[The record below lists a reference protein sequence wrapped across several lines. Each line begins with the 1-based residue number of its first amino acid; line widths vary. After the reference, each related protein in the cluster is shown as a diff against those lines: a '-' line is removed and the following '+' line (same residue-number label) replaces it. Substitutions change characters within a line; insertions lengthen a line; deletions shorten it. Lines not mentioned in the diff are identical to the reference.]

1 MFFFSEKIT
10 LFQRVKTRNL
20 LKRDVF
26 QINVDKLFDVRR
38 NFLTVLYVLVLL
50 NVVHSINLIFSL
62 AKQVVNY
69 LDMNIVNN
77 RSLHMQF

>member
-10 LFQRVKTRNL
+10 LFQRVKTRNR

-50 NVVHSINLIFSL
+50 NVVHFINLIFSL
-62 AKQVVNY
+62 ANQVVNY